1 MVPVLGSGRNGAD
14 AQLKMEYLSGAQM
27 APPIMSYPHNL
38 SYLENVCSV
47 LVTLEI
53 SIRFCSLFGREHTTA
68 LAGLSPED
76 TRQQLGNRSS
86 GLSFSFLFV

>member
-27 APPIMSYPHNL
+27 APPIMSYPRNL
-38 SYLENVCSV
+38 SYLKNICSV

-53 SIRFCSLFGREHTTA
+53 SIRSCSLFGREPMQGAPCDGWGKVDATH
-68 LAGLSPED
+68 GL
-76 TRQQLGNRSS
+76 
-86 GLSFSFLFV
+86 

>member
-14 AQLKMEYLSGAQM
+14 AQLKMEYLFGAQM

-53 SIRFCSLFGREHTTA
+53 SIRFCSLFGRERERERKGATQT
-68 LAGLSPED
+68 L
-76 TRQQLGNRSS
+76 RRRR
-86 GLSFSFLFV
+86 

>member
-27 APPIMSYPHNL
+27 APPIMSYPRNL
-38 SYLENVCSV
+38 SSLKNICSV

-53 SIRFCSLFGREHTTA
+53 SIRSCSLFGRERGRENEEEHV
-68 LAGLSPED
+68 S
-76 TRQQLGNRSS
+76 LGD
-86 GLSFSFLFV
+86 